1 MSVQQTPGK
10 PVVDGIAPG
19 FWALD
24 IPFVGQLEL
33 PGRMLEMAGLGVV
46 TAGTPLIPAFP
57 ISVEPIGIPVRPAPP
72 GEIVEGDDENAPLP
86 LVAAAPPQGDVPLPD
101 TAVAVVA
108 GLTPVP
114 LMPPG
119 GVALGIPAM
128 PPPSKVPVEL
138 GTPDTPDP
146 ELPDVELPATEHG
159 IVLPVLEPN
168 IDVPDGSGLTPGVP
182 SPVAPRGMPAG
193 ATRELPVRPN
203 GEVGSMPGDEAD
215 GVCAK
220 AALPLRRTA
229 TIVAMNQRPMV
240 VLLLQNGSPGEQFPG
255 AALIGRRKHQA
266 SIPASGAE
274 ESLAACRPRNLG
286 IGTRAESAMK
296 HRVKATADAR
306 NALPRNCRD

>member
-1 MSVQQTPGK
+1 
-10 PVVDGIAPG
+10 
-19 FWALD
+19 
-24 IPFVGQLEL
+24 
-33 PGRMLEMAGLGVV
+33 MAGLGVV

-72 GEIVEGDDENAPLP
+72 GEIVEGDDENVPLP
-86 LVAAAPPQGDVPLPD
+86 LVVAAPPQGDVPLPD
-101 TAVAVVA
+101 IAIAVVA

-138 GTPDTPDP
+138 GTADTPDVEP
-146 ELPDVELPATEHG
+146 PDVELPATEHG
-159 IVLPVLEPN
+159 MLLPVLEPN
-168 IDVPDGSGLTPGVP
+168 IDVPDGSGLRPPVA
-182 SPVAPRGMPAG
+182 SPVAPIGMPAG
-193 ATRELPVRPN
+193 PTGRLPWMPS
-203 GEVGSMPGDEAD
+203 GEVGSMPGEEVD
-215 GVCAK
+215 VCAI

-240 VLLLQNGSPGEQFPG
+240 SSYGSPGEQFPG

>member
-1 MSVQQTPGK
+1 
-10 PVVDGIAPG
+10 
-19 FWALD
+19 
-24 IPFVGQLEL
+24 
-33 PGRMLEMAGLGVV
+33 MAGLGVV

-182 SPVAPRGMPAG
+182 SPVAPRGMP
-193 ATRELPVRPN
+193 TRELPVRPN

-286 IGTRAESAMK
+286 NGTRAESAMK